1 MIPWGASVRVHWN
14 RGTPREHRLGLWIP
28 LFLVWLIL
36 LPLVLVLFPVVAIVG
51 IFVGLDA
58 VGLYGTA
65 WRIITSLRRTWV
77 EVKTGEFW
85 VWVNLA

>member
-1 MIPWGASVRVHWN
+1 MIPWGASVRVQWN

-58 VGLYGTA
+58 VRLYWTA
-65 WRIITSLRRTWV
+65 WRILTSLRRTWV